1 MAVHYLPVLTRVRK
15 RFLGYLYITDELGHY
30 IYRYGTVNCAVL
42 PDFTV
47 RYSTEEEV
55 PDSCTI
61 NTVEY
66 KLVKFRYPNSN
77 VSIPTLSVED
87 PDVGLVLQHMEQN
100 NANQQHT

>member
-47 RYSTEEEV
+47 RYSTEE
-55 PDSCTI
+55 
-61 NTVEY
+61 
-66 KLVKFRYPNSN
+66 
-77 VSIPTLSVED
+77 
-87 PDVGLVLQHMEQN
+87 
-100 NANQQHT
+100 

>member
-1 MAVHYLPVLTRVRK
+1 M
-15 RFLGYLYITDELGHY
+15 
-30 IYRYGTVNCAVL
+30 
-42 PDFTV
+42 
-47 RYSTEEEV
+47 

-66 KLVKFRYPNSN
+66 KLDKFRYPNSN